1 MTTGELVTAILMF
14 VIAGILLLFSIRSFL
29 ERGFLLNN
37 AYLYAS
43 KEERK
48 SMNKKPY
55 YRQTAIVFCIL
66 SAVFIVIGLSLVLQ
80 NDKIMLLEIPLIL
93 GAVIYAIASAVRI
106 SREEKKKALA
116 CRQSHMPSPAGSLTP
131 RATKLSIQ
139 VIFVAP
145 SRTLPAEGQR
155 NL

>member
-80 NDKIMLLEIPLIL
+80 KDKIMLLEIPLIL

-106 SREEKKKALA
+106 SREEKK
-116 CRQSHMPSPAGSLTP
+116 
-131 RATKLSIQ
+131 
-139 VIFVAP
+139 
-145 SRTLPAEGQR
+145 
-155 NL
+155 

>member
-106 SREEKKKALA
+106 SREEKK
-116 CRQSHMPSPAGSLTP
+116 
-131 RATKLSIQ
+131 
-139 VIFVAP
+139 
-145 SRTLPAEGQR
+145 
-155 NL
+155 

>member
-48 SMNKKPY
+48 KKKKKPY

-66 SAVFIVIGLSLVLQ
+66 SAFFIVIGLSLVLQ

-106 SREEKKKALA
+106 SREEKK
-116 CRQSHMPSPAGSLTP
+116 
-131 RATKLSIQ
+131 
-139 VIFVAP
+139 
-145 SRTLPAEGQR
+145 
-155 NL
+155 

>member
-1 MTTGELVTAILMF
+1 MTTGELITAIIMF

-106 SREEKKKALA
+106 SREEKK
-116 CRQSHMPSPAGSLTP
+116 
-131 RATKLSIQ
+131 
-139 VIFVAP
+139 
-145 SRTLPAEGQR
+145 
-155 NL
+155 